1 MDEDCDENGR
11 KPRALPNMSRT
22 VTGTLAIVGFIVS
35 IILLSVASVYHTI
48 HITDRLRTCS
58 PTTDAQ
64 ADALDI
70 VHRRTLWIDYSI
82 AVAQA
87 ACAAEVLVSASGWF
101 LSASSRRLID
111 NDVLPFWSKLIKFTI
126 GLSALVASTVAFAI
140 ATFFPWSF
148 MFSAVDGCEEGLA
161 GRAEP
166 LSARL
171 WLATGAIIVSC
182 AWGAHWCL
190 FAVGRFYLARASHS
204 H

>member
-1 MDEDCDENGR
+1 MGDGCDEKGHR
-11 KPRALPNMSRT
+11 PPALPNMSRT
-22 VTGTLAIVGFIVS
+22 ATGTLAILGYIVS
-35 IILLSVASVYHTI
+35 IILLSVASVYHTM

-58 PTTDAQ
+58 PATEAQ

-70 VHRRTLWIDYSI
+70 VHRRTLWLDYSI

-101 LSASSRRLID
+101 LSASSRRMID
-111 NDVLPFWSKLIKFTI
+111 NDVLPFWSKLVKFTI

-148 MFSAVDGCEEGLA
+148 VFSVIDGCEEGLMD
-161 GRAEP
+161 RAEP

-190 FAVGRFYLARASHS
+190 FSVGRFYLARAAHS